1 MNRLLIVDDHRIFTD
16 GIRFLIEHTTDL
28 EVTGVLHSGKEVIPF
43 LTENRVDLILL
54 DIDLPDLPGF
64 EIAKMIKKS
73 YPQIRILA
81 LSMLDDVGSMDRMF
95 QNGARGYCIKSDGR
109 EEVFKGIQ
117 KIREG
122 GTYWPKSFQKV
133 LNGQNGKISENRL
146 TERENEIIGLICNG
160 LTSVAIAEK
169 LFLSSRTV
177 ETHRKNIYRK
187 LNVHTNV
194 ELTHYVKKHLILK
207 NPAH

>member
-28 EVTGVLHSGKEVIPF
+28 EVTGVLHSGKEVLPF
-43 LTENRVDLILL
+43 LTHNQIDLILL

-64 EIAKMIKKS
+64 EVAKMIKKS
-73 YPQIRILA
+73 HPQLRILA

-95 QNGARGYCIKSDGR
+95 QNGASGYCIKSDGR
-109 EEVFKGIQ
+109 EEVFKAIE

-122 GTYWPKSFQKV
+122 GTYWPKSFQGI
-133 LNGQNGKISENRL
+133 LNGQNGKMSENRL

-160 LTSVAIAEK
+160 LTSAAIAEK